1 MTIRRIKGL
10 SKAQFLERCMTIANE
25 INPNWEREIFNCD
38 NFVPSVVW
46 NSSNDTHG
54 FALSF
59 VGGKFFEQALQLTP
73 YYLEVQFL
81 YSKDLINLNK
91 RMPWPYTAGRFE
103 GSLVTKI
110 GIYSEAVAVW
120 AALYDN
126 DLNALLEAY
135 STK

>member
-1 MTIRRIKGL
+1 
-10 SKAQFLERCMTIANE
+10 MTIANE

>member
-1 MTIRRIKGL
+1 MAIRKIKGL
-10 SKAQFLERCMTIANE
+10 SKAEFLEKCIAIADE
-25 INPNWEREIFNCD
+25 LNPNWEREIFNCD
-38 NFVPSVVW
+38 NFVPNVVW
-46 NSSNDTHG
+46 NSANDNHG

-110 GIYSEAVAVW
+110 GIYSSEVAVW

-126 DLNALLEAY
+126 DLEQLLQAY
-135 STK
+135 SRE